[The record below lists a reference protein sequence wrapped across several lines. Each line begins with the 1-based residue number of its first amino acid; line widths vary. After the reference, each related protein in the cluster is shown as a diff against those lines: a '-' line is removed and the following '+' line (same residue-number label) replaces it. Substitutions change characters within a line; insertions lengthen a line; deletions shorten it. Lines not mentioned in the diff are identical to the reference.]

1 MIDSPSA
8 RAPAP
13 SAIWLVAGIAM
24 LGLALLLPTGV
35 PFLHVLRSLAI
46 WGLLMVAPG
55 WCLLRL
61 LDAGNRSL
69 LELWVAG
76 LVGSPVLVALTG
88 IATLFAAGSAQAAV
102 VAAFAISSVLLLA
115 CVFVRRP
122 PAARLPRYQ
131 ALVLLIFIAALLLL
145 TATLP
150 FTREWWRI
158 RSDAWFHAAVV
169 AQIRDFG
176 MPPQDPYFLGM
187 PLQYMWF
194 YHVLLLTLSEALR
207 VDSFWSMAIVN
218 VHAVVAL
225 VLAGFYFASV
235 VHERFLHRFTAM
247 ATLVLAFN
255 AAFWILL
262 PLKFIKAFVG
272 DVRGGEE
279 IARTFAL
286 TPLHYDRAYGF
297 MNIYFNQE
305 FFLDKFMVATAFGI
319 ALVFMTTAWGA
330 AIDHLRGGS
339 RFSLALLALCVV
351 GMLGFHSLVGFV
363 FLVGAVG
370 GVIALH
376 IFRRHADDY
385 RPRAALAVVV
395 ASVLCFL
402 IMTPYLYQV
411 MHAKEREQ
419 VFPLDF
425 SFPKIAGILIASA
438 FVMVVALRAR
448 TPWRNRTAAWRFLA
462 LSTAAVTAF
471 CFSIALPGPNT
482 YDKLGYFVFIP
493 FAIMAGIAIA
503 DSIAA
508 RSARRRPLVVA
519 AWVVLFFLPVNAI
532 AFVSCFGTPDAVE
545 VTPAENRLSEWVR
558 SNTPRNAVFIDDHDR
573 VPLLVTGPRRYYW
586 GTLAY
591 AEQWGYP
598 KSEMTR
604 RKHVVEAL
612 YSPWPRTTVEG
623 DALSEVFRSLAAV
636 KEPLFIVVRPE
647 HRAASALVTH
657 LPLTTVF
664 EGPDVSLVRVDPA
677 TFSKLADSIYN

>member
-1 MIDSPSA
+1 LIDTQTA
-8 RAPAP
+8 RTPAP
-13 SAIWLVAGIAM
+13 STSWLVAGSAL

-35 PFLHVLRSLAI
+35 PVLHVVRSIAV
-46 WGLLMVAPG
+46 WAVLMVAPG

-61 LDAGNRSL
+61 VDSGRRSS
-69 LELWVAG
+69 LELGVAG
-76 LVGSPVLVALTG
+76 LVGSPVLIALVG
-88 IATLFAAGSAQAAV
+88 IAVLFATGSAPAASASV
-102 VAAFAISSVLLLA
+102 FAVGALLIAACGFA
-115 CVFVRRP
+115 RRP
-122 PAARLPRYQ
+122 ARERFTRRD
-131 ALVLLIFIAALLLL
+131 ALALGIFIAALLLL

-150 FTREWWRI
+150 VTREWWRI

-176 MPPQDPYFLGM
+176 MPPQDPYFLGE

-207 VDSFWSMAIVN
+207 VDSFWTMAMVN
-218 VHAVVAL
+218 AHAVVAL
-225 VLAGFYFASV
+225 VLAAYYFASIL
-235 VHERFLHRFTAM
+235 HPRALHRFTAM

-262 PLKFIKAFVG
+262 PVKLVKAFIG

-297 MNIYFNQE
+297 MNIYYNQE

-319 ALVFMTTAWGA
+319 ALVFMTAGWGA
-330 AIDHLRGGS
+330 AIDHLRRGS
-339 RFSLALLALCVV
+339 RFSLALLALCVI

-363 FLVGAVG
+363 FLVGVVG
-370 GVIALH
+370 GMALLH
-376 IFRRHADDY
+376 LLRRQADDY
-385 RPRAALAVVV
+385 RPRAALAVLITSVACFVV
-395 ASVLCFL
+395 
-402 IMTPYLYQV
+402 MTPYLYQV

-425 SFPKIAGILIASA
+425 SFPKIAGILISSA
-438 FVMVVALRAR
+438 LVIAVALRAR
-448 TPWRNRTAAWRFLA
+448 IPWRERAASWRFLA
-462 LSTAAVTAF
+462 GSTAAVTAF

-493 FAIMAGIAIA
+493 FAIMAGIAIG
-503 DSIAA
+503 DSIASRTG
-508 RSARRRPLVVA
+508 RSRTLVVA
-519 AWVVLFFLPVNAI
+519 AWVLLFFVPVNAI

-545 VTPAENRLSEWVR
+545 VTPAEERLSQWVR
-558 SNTPRNAVFIDDHDR
+558 ANTTRESIFIDDHDR

-604 RKHVVEAL
+604 RKRVVEAL
-612 YSPWPRTTVEG
+612 YG
-623 DALSEVFRSLAAV
+623 HGGLDASVLDAMRAV
-636 KEPLFIVVRPE
+636 NEPLYVVVRPE
-647 HRAASALVTH
+647 HAGSAVTQH
-657 LPLTTVF
+657 PDWFETVF
-664 EGPDVSLVRVDPA
+664 EDSEIVLRRFTKQGPTNAGSRQ
-677 TFSKLADSIYN
+677 

>member
-1 MIDSPSA
+1 
-8 RAPAP
+8 
-13 SAIWLVAGIAM
+13 
-24 LGLALLLPTGV
+24 
-35 PFLHVLRSLAI
+35 
-46 WGLLMVAPG
+46 
-55 WCLLRL
+55 
-61 LDAGNRSL
+61 
-69 LELWVAG
+69 
-76 LVGSPVLVALTG
+76 
-88 IATLFAAGSAQAAV
+88 
-102 VAAFAISSVLLLA
+102 
-115 CVFVRRP
+115 
-122 PAARLPRYQ
+122 
-131 ALVLLIFIAALLLL
+131 
-145 TATLP
+145 
-150 FTREWWRI
+150 REWWRI

-169 AQIRDFG
+169 AQMRDFG

-194 YHVLLLTLSEALR
+194 YHALLLTLSEALR
-207 VDSFWSMAIVN
+207 VDSFWAMAIVN

-225 VLAGFYFASV
+225 VLAAYYLASML
-235 VHERFLHRFTAM
+235 HPRFLHRFTAM

-262 PLKFIKAFVG
+262 PVKLVKAFIG
-272 DVRGGEE
+272 EVRGAEE

-297 MNIYFNQE
+297 MNIYYNQE
-305 FFLDKFMVATAFGI
+305 FFLDKFMVATAFGV

-330 AIDHLRGGS
+330 AIDHLRSPS
-339 RFSLALLALCVV
+339 RFSLGLLALSII

-370 GVIALH
+370 GVAMLH
-376 IFRRHADDY
+376 LFRHHADDY
-385 RPRAALAVVV
+385 RPRAALAVL
-395 ASVLCFL
+395 ATSVLCF
-402 IMTPYLYQV
+402 IATTPYLYQV

-425 SFPKIAGILIASA
+425 SFPKIAGILISSA
-438 FVMVVALRAR
+438 FVIAVALRAR
-448 TPWRNRTAAWRFLA
+448 LPWRHRSADWRFLA
-462 LSTAAVTAF
+462 FGTAAVTAF

-508 RSARRRPLVVA
+508 RTGRARNLA
-519 AWVVLFFLPVNAI
+519 ATAWVLLFFVPVNAI

-545 VTPAENRLSEWVR
+545 VTPAEARLSEWVR
-558 SNTPRNAVFIDDHDR
+558 ANTTRESVFIDDHDR

-612 YSPWPRTTVEG
+612 YS
-623 DALSEVFRSLAAV
+623 RSGLAADV
-636 KEPLFIVVRPE
+636 LDAMRDVDEPLYVVVRPE
-647 HRAASALVTH
+647 HAGCAATQH
-657 LPLTTVF
+657 PEWFETVF
-664 EGPDVSLVRVDPA
+664 DDSEIVLQRFIKQGPTNAGAPQ
-677 TFSKLADSIYN
+677 